1 MLAESSILVA
11 AVLTVAACAVQVH
24 HALCEMLTA
33 ILAPLICCNQPRS
46 CTGLSAPLLADWYN
60 TVLHLKNEVGQ
71 WVNKHSKHTN
81 VGAIVM

>member
-1 MLAESSILVA
+1 
-11 AVLTVAACAVQVH
+11 
-24 HALCEMLTA
+24 MLTA
-33 ILAPLICCNQPRS
+33 ILAPLICSNQLRS

-81 VGAIVM
+81 VGVFVAGAKLHSGHSPLPC